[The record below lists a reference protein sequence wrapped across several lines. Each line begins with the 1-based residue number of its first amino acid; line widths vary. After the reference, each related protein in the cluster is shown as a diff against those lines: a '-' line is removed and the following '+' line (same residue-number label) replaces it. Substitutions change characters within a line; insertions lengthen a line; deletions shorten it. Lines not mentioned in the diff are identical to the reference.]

1 MKKRPV
7 GRPRKYTQEYLAEI
21 VEKLERY
28 IDETPV
34 PVVAEFA
41 YQNKIPRQ
49 ALYDHVE
56 LSDSIKRLIDKK
68 EAQLER
74 LALNGEINQSMA
86 IFSLKQLGWTDKLT
100 QTIDETTRTEG
111 GININEM
118 LEKARREVEEQR
130 GRERADREAL

>member
-1 MKKRPV
+1 MEKRPV
-7 GRPRKYTQEYLAEI
+7 GRPRKYTREYLAEI

-41 YQNKIPRQ
+41 YQNRIPRQ
-49 ALYDHVE
+49 ALYDHEE

-74 LALNGEINQSMA
+74 LALNGDINTTMA
-86 IFSLKQLGWTDKLT
+86 IFSLKQLGWTDKLAQSLEL
-100 QTIDETTRTEG
+100 QTG
-111 GININEM
+111 GGMDINEM
-118 LEKARREVEEQR
+118 IEKARREVN
-130 GRERADREAL
+130 GG